1 MSETIL
7 KILKGKKCDSC
18 GFQTTEPLIACS
30 QCGNPEISEI
40 QFSGK
45 GKIYT
50 YTVVHVGFGHLA
62 QRAPYVLT
70 VVELEEKI
78 KTMGILEGEISSVP
92 VTESVKIDLP
102 VQFQR
107 DEPGI
112 GFVFGPVS
120 FPESQEK
127 LNS

>member
-18 GFQTTEPLIACS
+18 GFQTTESLISCS
-30 QCGNPEISEI
+30 QCGSSKISEI

-50 YTVVHVGFGHLA
+50 YTVVHLGFAHLA
-62 QRAPYVLT
+62 QRAPYVLA
-70 VVELEEKI
+70 VVELEEGI
-78 KTMGILEGEISSVP
+78 KAMGILEGEVS

-107 DEPGI
+107 DEPGT
-112 GFVFGPVS
+112 GFIFS
-120 FPESQEK
+120 
-127 LNS
+127 LI

>member
-18 GFQTTEPLIACS
+18 GFQTTESLIACS
-30 QCGNPEISEI
+30 QCGNSKISEI
-40 QFSGK
+40 RFSGK
-45 GKIYT
+45 GKVYT

-62 QRAPYVLT
+62 QRAPYVLA
-70 VVELEEKI
+70 VVELEEGI
-78 KTMGILEGEISSVP
+78 KAMGILEGEVS

-112 GFVFGPVS
+112 GFIFGLVS
-120 FPESQEK
+120 SPKSREK
-127 LNS
+127 SSP